1 MNELKQRYME
11 SMNKLDDSIDELNNT
26 CEKVN
31 EGLFDKP
38 IVRIVNPLQVFKYM
52 KNGVEPIMMYPDL
65 TTERIVFVFYKENTH
80 DLYKKWLNREI

>member
-11 SMNKLDDSIDELNNT
+11 SMNKLDDSIDELNKT

-52 KNGVEPIMMYPDL
+52 KYGVEPIMMYPDL

>member
-1 MNELKQRYME
+1 
-11 SMNKLDDSIDELNNT
+11 
-26 CEKVN
+26 
-31 EGLFDKP
+31 
-38 IVRIVNPLQVFKYM
+38 M

>member
-11 SMNKLDDSIDELNNT
+11 SMNKLDDSIDELNKT

-65 TTERIVFVFYKENTH
+65 ATERIVFVFYKENTH

>member
-11 SMNKLDDSIDELNNT
+11 SMNKLDDSIDELNKT

-38 IVRIVNPLQVFKYM
+38 IVRIVNPLH
-52 KNGVEPIMMYPDL
+52 E
-65 TTERIVFVFYKENTH
+65 EWR
-80 DLYKKWLNREI
+80 